1 MGMPLT
7 RRAAALGAVL
17 GLAGLAAARG
27 TNAQAKACDLGWV
40 QPLSDDL
47 NAMADML
54 TKRLQPWTGPDVEA
68 LPEDFGFH
76 GEGLA
81 TTAIQAAIDH
91 LAQSGGGTVRL
102 AQGDYVSGTLDLRSS
117 IRFEVA
123 KGARLLG
130 SLDLKDYPERVAKRP
145 TVMDS
150 NMGMNQSLIFAEG
163 CTDISICG
171 EGEIDGRGAKANFP
185 GDETSGQTPGRPFVI
200 RVIDCTRVHINGI
213 SLKDS
218 PCWMQNYL
226 NCEDL
231 LIENIHVDNQA
242 NFNNDGVDIDG
253 CRRVIVRNCFISS
266 EDDALC
272 FKGASQ
278 RPMEQVLVENCRLYS
293 SCNGLKFGTDS
304 QGDFRNVLVRNVET
318 GGPGPEMRS
327 LNRRLADSGISWE
340 CVDGGTVENILATR
354 IHIVRTKSPLFL
366 RLGDRGRVRPEEARP
381 APGNL
386 RRIVY
391 DHVTGSDNGVRGSYF
406 MGLPDKAIEDV
417 VLRDVDIC
425 MTGSDLSVPDENAI
439 PEMRGDYPDALM
451 IKDRTPAY
459 GLWARHVKGL
469 NMERVIFEPS
479 SADSRPMIRTAPDV
493 VGVCSA

>member
-1 MGMPLT
+1 MVRSLT
-7 RRAAALGAVL
+7 RRGAVL
-17 GLAGLAAARG
+17 SLAGLAVVAA
-27 TNAQAKACDLGWV
+27 TQAQAKSCDIGWV
-40 QPLSDDL
+40 DNLSTEL

-54 TKRLQPWTGPDVEA
+54 TQRLQPWSGPDTVA
-68 LPEDFGFH
+68 MPEDFGFH
-76 GEGLA
+76 GDGLA
-81 TTAIQAAIDH
+81 TSAIQAAIDH
-91 LAQSGGGTVRL
+91 LAQTGGGTVRL
-102 AQGDYVSGTLDLRSS
+102 GQGDYVSGTLDLRSS
-117 IRFEVA
+117 IRLEVA
-123 KGARLLG
+123 NGARLLG

-150 NMGMNQSLIFAEG
+150 NMAMNQSLIFAEG

-171 EGEIDGRGAKANFP
+171 EGEIDGRGSKANFP

-200 RVIDCTRVHINGI
+200 RVIDCTRVHISGI

-278 RPMEQVLVENCRLYS
+278 RPMEQVLVENCKLYS

-304 QGDFRNVLVRNVET
+304 QGDFRNVLIRDVET
-318 GGPGPEMRS
+318 GGPGAEMRS
-327 LNRRLADSGISWE
+327 LNRRPADSGISWE
-340 CVDGGTVENILATR
+340 CVDGGTIENILATR
-354 IHIVRTKSPLFL
+354 INIVRTKSPLFL
-366 RLGDRGRVRPEEARP
+366 RLGDRARVRPEQPRP

-391 DHVTGSDNGVRGSYF
+391 DQITGSDNGVRGSYF

-417 VLRDVDIC
+417 VLRDVHIK
-425 MTGSDLSVPDENAI
+425 MTASDLPVPDENAI

-459 GLWARHVKGL
+459 GLWARHVRGL
-469 NMERVIFEPS
+469 NLVRTVFETSGPD
-479 SADSRPMIRTAPDV
+479 ARPMIKTAPDV
-493 VGVCSA
+493 DSVCRES